1 MRGLVVLAFVTGC
14 GFDVSGFADRS
25 GGGVDAGT
33 IDGGA
38 NPKVDGAVDPELDAA
53 PGEPDGALPPAC
65 AEPWVDE
72 ETGCHL
78 FVKTLSASWDGAE
91 LDCEAQGGHLVVEDA
106 DGEFSQ
112 VAAGM
117 GPLDANGRFWIGL
130 HDPAPDDNV
139 MVWVDGRALTE
150 THWNG
155 TEPNNNGDCVSAHDD
170 GTWGDRNCGE
180 ARTYAC
186 EKND

>member
-1 MRGLVVLAFVTGC
+1 MRGLVVLALVAGC

-25 GGGVDAGT
+25 GGHVDAGV

-38 NPKVDGAVDPELDAA
+38 NPRVDGAVDPTFDAA
-53 PGEPDGALPPAC
+53 PGELDAALPPAC

-78 FVKTLSASWDGAE
+78 FVKGTTASWDGAE
-91 LDCEAQGGHLVVEDA
+91 SDCEAQGGHLVVEDA
-106 DGEFSQ
+106 EGEFSE

-117 GPLDANGRFWIGL
+117 APLAPSDRFWIGL

-139 MVWVDGRALTE
+139 MVWVDGSALGE

-155 TEPNNNGDCVSAHDD
+155 AEPNNSGDCVSAHDD
-170 GTWGDRNCGE
+170 GTWGDRTCAE
-180 ARTYAC
+180 ARFYAC